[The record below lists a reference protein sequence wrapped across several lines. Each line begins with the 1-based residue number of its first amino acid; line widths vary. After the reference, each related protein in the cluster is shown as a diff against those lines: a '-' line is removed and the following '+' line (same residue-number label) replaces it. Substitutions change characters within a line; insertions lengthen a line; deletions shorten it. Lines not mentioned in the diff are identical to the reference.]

1 MVRLAGLEPVRLSAP
16 DPKSG
21 ASTNFATGA
30 TNGRIYSGLEG
41 GGIEYVLVCLPVKD
55 GKSLLADSV
64 KEVLEKGKFYPKPVL
79 AAADGSG
86 AQCFAYEEGDT
97 DAKQRGV
104 RLRRFSSQLKQS

>member
-1 MVRLAGLEPVRLSAP
+1 MGGCLVPQR
-16 DPKSG
+16 
-21 ASTNFATGA
+21 
-30 TNGRIYSGLEG
+30 RIYSGLEG
-41 GGIEYVLVCLPVKD
+41 GGIEYGLGCLPVKD
-55 GKSLLADSV
+55 GESVLADSV

>member
-1 MVRLAGLEPVRLSAP
+1 MGGCLVPQRH
-16 DPKSG
+16 
-21 ASTNFATGA
+21 
-30 TNGRIYSGLEG
+30 IYSGLER

-55 GKSLLADSV
+55 GKSLVTDFV
-64 KEVLEKGKFYPKPVL
+64 REVLEKGKFYPKPVL

-86 AQCFAYEEGDT
+86 ALCFAYEEGDT

>member
-1 MVRLAGLEPVRLSAP
+1 MGGCLVPQR
-16 DPKSG
+16 
-21 ASTNFATGA
+21 
-30 TNGRIYSGLEG
+30 RIYSGLEG

-86 AQCFAYEEGDT
+86 HSVS
-97 DAKQRGV
+97 RM
-104 RLRRFSSQLKQS
+104 RRAILMPNNEA